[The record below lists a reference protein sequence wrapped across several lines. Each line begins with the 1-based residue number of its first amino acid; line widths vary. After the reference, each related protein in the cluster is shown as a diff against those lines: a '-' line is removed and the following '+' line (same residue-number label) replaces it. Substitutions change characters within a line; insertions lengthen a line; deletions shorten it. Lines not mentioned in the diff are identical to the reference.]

1 MHMTAVRAR
10 IAGLRAGIAALM
22 LGVAMLMT
30 LATAPARAEAGS
42 WPEDQ
47 PGATLEIALVTIGPG
62 RIYWQRFGHNA
73 ILVRDR
79 ADGSERLYNYGLFDF
94 AEDDFLV
101 NFARGHMTYAMA
113 GGPPGPELAAYRD
126 EGREI
131 TVQVLNLAPA
141 QRLALRDFLEWNRR
155 PENAKYRYDYF
166 RANCSTKVR
175 DAIDTAIGGAL
186 RRATDNRSRGYTLR
200 MHSQRLAAPD
210 LPIALG
216 IHAGL
221 GAGTDLPVSFW
232 DEMFVP
238 MEVMRHVRAVTVTDG
253 TGRSVPLV
261 ASERRLAEAAFAQPG
276 ELPPS
281 WLWPMLG
288 VGLLLALLLHYGL
301 RARSAALRVPA
312 AALLAA
318 LWTLAGVGGV
328 VLVLLMTATE
338 HSAAWHNRNVLL
350 FSPLCLALLPAA
362 WGLAR
367 GRAVWPRASLFVAR
381 AVLVGAVLAWL
392 WLVLPGAQQA
402 MLDWIA
408 LWLPVHAAAALALA
422 RMAAPANAAR

>member
-1 MHMTAVRAR
+1 MPAARVRMASLRAR
-10 IAGLRAGIAALM
+10 VATLVIGLVL
-22 LGVAMLMT
+22 LTL
-30 LATAPARAEAGS
+30 LATAPARAEPGS
-42 WPEDQ
+42 WPTDA
-47 PGATLEIALVTIGPG
+47 PGASLEVALVTVGPG

-94 AEDDFLV
+94 AEEDFLV

-141 QRLALRDFLEWNRR
+141 ERLALRDFLEWNRR

-166 RANCSTKVR
+166 RSNCSTKVR
-175 DAIDTAIGGAL
+175 DAIDEAIGGAL
-186 RRATDNRSRGYTLR
+186 RAATDNRSRGYTLR
-200 MHSQRLAAPD
+200 MHAQRLAAPD
-210 LPIALG
+210 LRIALG

-221 GAGTDLPVSFW
+221 GAATDLPVSFW

-238 MEVMRHVRAVTVTDG
+238 MEVMRHVRTVTVTDG
-253 TGRSVPLV
+253 SGRSVPLV
-261 ASERRLAEAAFAQPG
+261 AEERRLAEADFAQPG

-288 VGLLLALLLHYGL
+288 VGLGLALLLHMGL
-301 RARSAALRVPA
+301 RARRAALRIPA
-312 AALLAA
+312 AAALAV
-318 LWTLAGVGGV
+318 LWAIAGVGGM

-338 HSAAWHNRNVLL
+338 HTAAWHNRNVLL
-350 FSPLCLALLPAA
+350 FNPLCLALLPAA

-367 GRAVWPRASLFVAR
+367 GRAVWPRASLFLAR
-381 AVLVGAVLAWL
+381 GVLVGAMLAWL
-392 WLVLPGAQQA
+392 WLVLPGPQQA

-422 RMAAPANAAR
+422 RIGAPANAGR